1 MGTGKGVRALT
12 LLLSPQSS
20 RVFRVTCL
28 LQLFTARLLVALIS
42 WSLDQTMFKGA
53 KENTGSTRD
62 SSDKSNVDSSDK
74 SNWHFF
80 LA

>member
-1 MGTGKGVRALT
+1 MIWEREGRKGADVVT
-12 LLLSPQSS
+12 LSPVLARFS
-20 RVFRVTCL
+20 RH
-28 LQLFTARLLVALIS
+28 LFTARLLVALIS
-42 WSLDQTMFKGA
+42 WSLEQTMFKGA

>member
-1 MGTGKGVRALT
+1 MGKGKGVRALT
-12 LLLSPQSS
+12 LSADVVALSSVLARFS
-20 RVFRVTCL
+20 R
-28 LQLFTARLLVALIS
+28 QLFTARLLVALIS
-42 WSLDQTMFKGA
+42 WSLEQTMFKGA

-62 SSDKSNVDSSDK
+62 SSDKSNVDSIDK

>member
-1 MGTGKGVRALT
+1 MGKGKGVRALT

-28 LQLFTARLLVALIS
+28 LHDCSLHLS
-42 WSLDQTMFKGA
+42 WSLEQTMFKGA

-62 SSDKSNVDSSDK
+62 SSDKSNLDSSDK
-74 SNWHFF
+74 
-80 LA
+80 